1 MISLFRPIQITK
13 KYVQVAEQILDNIN
27 SGRFPPGSKLP
38 PERDLASSMGVSRPS
53 VREALLGLEL
63 LGVVDIRIGQGT
75 YVVSRLNVERVAEL
89 AESMPSFEMLEARV
103 VVETNIAGLVA
114 QKQPVEALERLELLT
129 VGMEQLVDMPERLGE
144 FMQMGLEFHKALA
157 ESSGNSILASIVA
170 GFVTPTQNLLVTI
183 NRKVMEAR
191 ESRSTQIQEHR
202 VVLAAIRAGDKR
214 WATEAMEAHLKHL
227 GSLCSCEI

>member
-1 MISLFRPIQITK
+1 M
-13 KYVQVAEQILDNIN
+13 
-27 SGRFPPGSKLP
+27 
-38 PERDLASSMGVSRPS
+38 
-53 VREALLGLEL
+53 GLEL